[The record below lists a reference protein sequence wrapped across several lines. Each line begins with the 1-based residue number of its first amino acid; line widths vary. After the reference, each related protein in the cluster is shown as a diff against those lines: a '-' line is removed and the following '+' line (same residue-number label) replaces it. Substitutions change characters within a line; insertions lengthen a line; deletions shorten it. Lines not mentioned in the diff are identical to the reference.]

1 MGSTRDD
8 GERDRRWSGSVVWM
22 NIEYIRHKHIL
33 VIILHI

>member
-1 MGSTRDD
+1 MVRETDAGRV
-8 GERDRRWSGSVVWM
+8 VVWM